1 MTGLNFPFVIGN
13 WKMNLTP
20 YESETIAKKIVAGL
34 PPEGLPVEIGIC
46 PSFPALERVQRVIA
60 KTSISLGAQNMFWK
74 EDGSYTG
81 EVSVRMLKDMGCHYV
96 ILGHS
101 ERRINLM
108 ESDVEINKKVKLA
121 LQYGLVPVIC
131 VGEKYEER
139 QDGKRDIVII
149 NEIVNALKG
158 IDRFSQLIIAYEPV
172 WVIGRGEAIDPNEA
186 NSAIGLIK
194 YTLKDMY
201 PQKTIDEKIRILYG
215 GSVDDKNITDF
226 VDNENIHGVL
236 VGGSSLKPEVFIGMI
251 YNLAKKFI
259 DSKLNS

>member
-1 MTGLNFPFVIGN
+1 MSGLNFPFVIGN

-20 YESETIAKKIVAGL
+20 YESETVAKKIVAGL

-46 PSFPALERVQRVIA
+46 PSFPAMERVQRVIA
-60 KTSISLGAQNMFWK
+60 KTSISLGSQNMFWK
-74 EDGSYTG
+74 EDGSFTG

-101 ERRINLM
+101 ERRIHLS

-149 NEIVNALKG
+149 NEVVNALKG
-158 IDRFSQLIIAYEPV
+158 IDRFNQLIIAYEPV

-186 NSAIGLIK
+186 HSAIGLIK

-201 PQKTIDEKIRILYG
+201 PQKTIDDKIRILYG

-236 VGGSSLKPEVFIGMI
+236 VGSSSLKPEVFIGMI

>member
-1 MTGLNFPFVIGN
+1 MPELNFPFVIGN

-20 YESETIAKKIVAGL
+20 YESETIAKKVVAGL

-46 PSFPALERVQRVIA
+46 PSYPAMERVQRVIA
-60 KTSISLGAQNMFWK
+60 KTSISLGSQNMFWK

-101 ERRINLM
+101 ERRIHLC
-108 ESDVEINKKVKLA
+108 ETDVEINKKVKLA
-121 LQYGLVPVIC
+121 LQYGLVPIIC

-139 QDGKRDIVII
+139 QDGKRDIVIM
-149 NEIVNALKG
+149 NEIANALKG
-158 IDRFSQLIIAYEPV
+158 IDCFNQLIIAYEPV

-186 NSAIGLIK
+186 HSAIGLIK
-194 YTLKDMY
+194 YTLKDIY

-259 DSKLNS
+259 NSKLNS

>member
-1 MTGLNFPFVIGN
+1 
-13 WKMNLTP
+13 MNLTP
-20 YESETIAKKIVAGL
+20 YESETIAKKVVAGL

-46 PSFPALERVQRVIA
+46 PSFPAMERVQRVIA
-60 KTSISLGAQNMFWK
+60 KTSISLGSQNMFWK

-101 ERRINLM
+101 ERRIHLC
-108 ESDVEINKKVKLA
+108 ETDVEINKKVKLA
-121 LQYGLVPVIC
+121 LQYGLVPIIC

-139 QDGKRDIVII
+139 QDGKRDIVIM
-149 NEIVNALKG
+149 NEIANALKG
-158 IDRFSQLIIAYEPV
+158 IDRFNQLIIAYEPV

-186 NSAIGLIK
+186 HSAIGLIK

-215 GSVDDKNITDF
+215 GSVDDKNINDF

-236 VGGSSLKPEVFIGMI
+236 VGGSSLKPEIFTGMI
-251 YNLAKKFI
+251 YNLAKKYI